1 MNRMVPGVLAAAG
14 GIVGILVVGAIAV
27 TGRESIPEPEAPFGG
42 ISEGQPDQ
50 SFTGPAGKSVSTE
63 DASALPRAVS
73 PVGMTGQEDGA
84 ATVSYAAIVDE
95 RKIVRSAVLRAQVSN
110 VADAFAQVGRMA
122 VAAGGFVADAS
133 FREDEKRQ
141 TATVTLRVPA
151 NRFDELLQQ
160 LRGVSTKIDSETAK
174 ANDVTGEYSDLG
186 ARLRAL
192 EAAEGQLLQLLA
204 QARNVGEVLQVQDRL
219 NTV

>member
-1 MNRMVPGVLAAAG
+1 
-14 GIVGILVVGAIAV
+14 
-27 TGRESIPEPEAPFGG
+27 
-42 ISEGQPDQ
+42 
-50 SFTGPAGKSVSTE
+50 
-63 DASALPRAVS
+63 
-73 PVGMTGQEDGA
+73 
-84 ATVSYAAIVDE
+84 
-95 RKIVRSAVLRAQVSN
+95 
-110 VADAFAQVGRMA
+110 MA